1 MKLNIGKFPK
11 KSNGKRKI
19 NIQIEDHD
27 TWNLDH
33 TLALIIY
40 PALLQLKATKQGVP
54 SEFAEV
60 GGESNGTQDSFD
72 FYQETHED
80 AWKDGLER
88 WDETLDKMIWSFEQ
102 LLKGEYDDQYHH
114 GEAKYDW
121 VKTDKTFPNP
131 ITGKVEDTFQM
142 VDKNPTEHWYDG
154 VGHLKHE
161 ERIQEGL
168 ELFGKYYR
176 GLWD

>member
-1 MKLNIGKFPK
+1 MKINIGKFPK
-11 KSNGKRKI
+11 KSSGNRKI
-19 NIQIEDHD
+19 NVQIDNYD
-27 TWNLDH
+27 TWNLDT

-60 GGESNGTQDSFD
+60 GGEDYVNQQSFD
-72 FYQETHED
+72 FYTETHDE
-80 AWKDGLER
+80 AWKVGLER

-114 GEAKYDW
+114 GSLDFDW

-131 ITGKVEDTFQM
+131 ITGKIEATFQM
-142 VDKNPTEHWYDG
+142 VDKNPDEHWYDAE
-154 VGHLKHE
+154 GHRLHE
-161 ERIQEGL
+161 KRIQEGI
-168 ELFGKYYR
+168 ELFGKHFR
-176 GLWD
+176 NLWD